1 MEQQYLI
8 LVTYMVKNKYLNTET
23 KFAKGEETAIKYVEE
38 LKDKYSNTFCQV
50 DVYEIEKVRT
60 YTGGLE
66 HIK

>member
-8 LVTYMVKNKYLNTET
+8 FVTYMVKNKYLNTET
-23 KFAKGEETAIKYVEE
+23 KFVKGEETAIKYAEK
-38 LKDKYSNTFCQV
+38 LKDKYSNTFCKV

>member
-1 MEQQYLI
+1 MGKQYLI
-8 LVTYMVKNKYLNTET
+8 LVTYMMKNNYMHTVS
-23 KFAKGEETAIKYVEE
+23 KFVKGEETAIKYAEE

>member
-8 LVTYMVKNKYLNTET
+8 LVTYMLSNKYMHTVSQ
-23 KFAKGEETAIKYVEE
+23 FVKGEETAIKYAEE